1 MSRVRRGNKRLLRRK
16 KILRQ
21 AKGYW
26 GTKSKLHKAAKQQV
40 LKSLAYAYRDRRQKK
55 RQFRRLWIIR
65 IAAAARQHGC
75 SYSRLI
81 HGLNKAGV
89 SLTEK
94 CLRIWRCVI
103 RRPSRKLCGRPKRR
117 SPPTIS
123 PPLKRINEG
132 HEILPGQ
139 SSSFVGR
146 VLSRPGARF
155 WSRRAL

>member
-81 HGLNKAGV
+81 HGLNKAGM
-89 SLTEK
+89 SLNRKVLADLAVRDQKAFE
-94 CLRIWRCVI
+94 VI
-103 RRPSRKLCGRPKRR
+103 VRTAQEAVANHPQ
-117 SPPTIS
+117 
-123 PPLKRINEG
+123 PPLEAN
-132 HEILPGQ
+132 
-139 SSSFVGR
+139 
-146 VLSRPGARF
+146 
-155 WSRRAL
+155 

>member
-89 SLTEK
+89 SLN
-94 CLRIWRCVI
+94 
-103 RRPSRKLCGRPKRR
+103 RKVLADLAVRDQKAFADIVRTAQEAVATHPQ
-117 SPPTIS
+117 SP
-123 PPLKRINEG
+123 LEAN
-132 HEILPGQ
+132 
-139 SSSFVGR
+139 
-146 VLSRPGARF
+146 
-155 WSRRAL
+155 

>member
-16 KILRQ
+16 KILKQ

-65 IAAAARQHGC
+65 IAAAARQHGF

-81 HGLNKAGV
+81 HGLNKAGI
-89 SLTEK
+89 SLN
-94 CLRIWRCVI
+94 
-103 RRPSRKLCGRPKRR
+103 RKVLADLAVRDPKAFADIVRTAQEAVATNPQ
-117 SPPTIS
+117 SP
-123 PPLKRINEG
+123 LEAN
-132 HEILPGQ
+132 
-139 SSSFVGR
+139 
-146 VLSRPGARF
+146 
-155 WSRRAL
+155 

>member
-81 HGLNKAGV
+81 HGLNKAGL
-89 SLTEK
+89 SLN
-94 CLRIWRCVI
+94 
-103 RRPSRKLCGRPKRR
+103 RKVLADLAVRDQKAFEQIVRTAQEAVATHPQ
-117 SPPTIS
+117 SPLEAT
-123 PPLKRINEG
+123 
-132 HEILPGQ
+132 
-139 SSSFVGR
+139 
-146 VLSRPGARF
+146 
-155 WSRRAL
+155 

>member
-16 KILRQ
+16 KILKQ

-40 LKSLAYAYRDRRQKK
+40 LKSLTYAYRDRRQKK

-81 HGLNKAGV
+81 HGLNKAGL
-89 SLTEK
+89 SLN
-94 CLRIWRCVI
+94 
-103 RRPSRKLCGRPKRR
+103 RKVLADLAVRDSKAFEEIVRTAQEAVATH
-117 SPPTIS
+117 SQ
-123 PPLKRINEG
+123 PPLE
-132 HEILPGQ
+132 
-139 SSSFVGR
+139 
-146 VLSRPGARF
+146 AT
-155 WSRRAL
+155 

>member
-40 LKSLAYAYRDRRQKK
+40 LKSLTYAYRDRRQKK

-81 HGLNKAGV
+81 HGLNKAGM
-89 SLTEK
+89 SLN
-94 CLRIWRCVI
+94 
-103 RRPSRKLCGRPKRR
+103 RKVLADLAVRDQKAFEEIVRTAQAAVATHPQ
-117 SPPTIS
+117 T
-123 PPLKRINEG
+123 PLE
-132 HEILPGQ
+132 
-139 SSSFVGR
+139 
-146 VLSRPGARF
+146 AT
-155 WSRRAL
+155 

>member
-16 KILRQ
+16 KILKQ

-89 SLTEK
+89 SLN
-94 CLRIWRCVI
+94 
-103 RRPSRKLCGRPKRR
+103 RKVLADLAVRDQKAFADIVRTAQEAVATHPQ
-117 SPPTIS
+117 SP
-123 PPLKRINEG
+123 LEAN
-132 HEILPGQ
+132 
-139 SSSFVGR
+139 
-146 VLSRPGARF
+146 
-155 WSRRAL
+155 

>member
-16 KILRQ
+16 KILKQ

-40 LKSLAYAYRDRRQKK
+40 LKSLTYAYRDRRQKK

-81 HGLNKAGV
+81 HGLNKAGL
-89 SLTEK
+89 SLN
-94 CLRIWRCVI
+94 
-103 RRPSRKLCGRPKRR
+103 RKVLADLAVRDQKAFEEIVRMAQEAVATH
-117 SPPTIS
+117 SQ
-123 PPLKRINEG
+123 PPLE
-132 HEILPGQ
+132 
-139 SSSFVGR
+139 
-146 VLSRPGARF
+146 AT
-155 WSRRAL
+155 

>member
-81 HGLNKAGV
+81 HGLNKAGM
-89 SLTEK
+89 SLN
-94 CLRIWRCVI
+94 
-103 RRPSRKLCGRPKRR
+103 RKVLADLAVRDQKAFADIVRTAQEAVATHPQ
-117 SPPTIS
+117 SP
-123 PPLKRINEG
+123 LEAN
-132 HEILPGQ
+132 
-139 SSSFVGR
+139 
-146 VLSRPGARF
+146 
-155 WSRRAL
+155 

>member
-40 LKSLAYAYRDRRQKK
+40 LKSLSYAYRDRRQKK

-65 IAAAARQHGC
+65 IAAAARQNGF

-89 SLTEK
+89 SLN
-94 CLRIWRCVI
+94 
-103 RRPSRKLCGRPKRR
+103 RKVLADIAVRDPKAFADIVRTAQEAVATHSQ
-117 SPPTIS
+117 SP
-123 PPLKRINEG
+123 LEAN
-132 HEILPGQ
+132 
-139 SSSFVGR
+139 
-146 VLSRPGARF
+146 
-155 WSRRAL
+155 

>member
-40 LKSLAYAYRDRRQKK
+40 LRSLAYAYRDRRQKK

-89 SLTEK
+89 SLN
-94 CLRIWRCVI
+94 
-103 RRPSRKLCGRPKRR
+103 RKVLADLAVRDQKAFEEIVRTAQEAVATHHQ
-117 SPPTIS
+117 SP
-123 PPLKRINEG
+123 LEAN
-132 HEILPGQ
+132 
-139 SSSFVGR
+139 
-146 VLSRPGARF
+146 
-155 WSRRAL
+155 

>member
-26 GTKSKLHKAAKQQV
+26 GTKSKLHKAAKQQI

-81 HGLNKAGV
+81 HGLNKAGL
-89 SLTEK
+89 SLN
-94 CLRIWRCVI
+94 
-103 RRPSRKLCGRPKRR
+103 RKVLADLAVRDQKAFEEIVRTAQEAVATHPQ
-117 SPPTIS
+117 
-123 PPLKRINEG
+123 PPLE
-132 HEILPGQ
+132 
-139 SSSFVGR
+139 
-146 VLSRPGARF
+146 AT
-155 WSRRAL
+155 

>member
-16 KILRQ
+16 KILKQ

-40 LKSLAYAYRDRRQKK
+40 LKSLTYAYRDRRQKK

-81 HGLNKAGV
+81 HGLNKAGM
-89 SLTEK
+89 SLN
-94 CLRIWRCVI
+94 
-103 RRPSRKLCGRPKRR
+103 RKVLADLAVRDSKAFEEIVRTAQEAVATHPQ
-117 SPPTIS
+117 
-123 PPLKRINEG
+123 PPLE
-132 HEILPGQ
+132 
-139 SSSFVGR
+139 
-146 VLSRPGARF
+146 AT
-155 WSRRAL
+155 

>member
-16 KILRQ
+16 KVLRQ

-81 HGLNKAGV
+81 HGLNKAGM
-89 SLTEK
+89 SLN
-94 CLRIWRCVI
+94 
-103 RRPSRKLCGRPKRR
+103 RKVLADLAVRDQKAFEEIVRTAQAAVATHPQ
-117 SPPTIS
+117 
-123 PPLKRINEG
+123 PPLE
-132 HEILPGQ
+132 
-139 SSSFVGR
+139 
-146 VLSRPGARF
+146 AT
-155 WSRRAL
+155 

>member
-1 MSRVRRGNKRLLRRK
+1 MSRVRRGNRRLLRRK

-26 GTKSKLHKAAKQQV
+26 GTKSKLHKAAKQQL

-89 SLTEK
+89 SLN
-94 CLRIWRCVI
+94 
-103 RRPSRKLCGRPKRR
+103 RKVLADLAVRDQKAFADIVRTAQEAVATHPQ
-117 SPPTIS
+117 SP
-123 PPLKRINEG
+123 LEAN
-132 HEILPGQ
+132 
-139 SSSFVGR
+139 
-146 VLSRPGARF
+146 
-155 WSRRAL
+155 

>member
-75 SYSRLI
+75 SYNQLI
-81 HGLNKAGV
+81 HGLNKAGM
-89 SLTEK
+89 SLN
-94 CLRIWRCVI
+94 
-103 RRPSRKLCGRPKRR
+103 RKVLADLAVRDQKAFEQIVRTAQEAVATHPQ
-117 SPPTIS
+117 
-123 PPLKRINEG
+123 PPLEAN
-132 HEILPGQ
+132 
-139 SSSFVGR
+139 
-146 VLSRPGARF
+146 
-155 WSRRAL
+155 

>member
-75 SYSRLI
+75 SYSQLI
-81 HGLNKAGV
+81 HGLNKAGM
-89 SLTEK
+89 SLN
-94 CLRIWRCVI
+94 
-103 RRPSRKLCGRPKRR
+103 RKVLADLAVRDQKAFEQIVRTAQEAVGTHPQA
-117 SPPTIS
+117 
-123 PPLKRINEG
+123 PLEAN
-132 HEILPGQ
+132 
-139 SSSFVGR
+139 
-146 VLSRPGARF
+146 
-155 WSRRAL
+155 

>member
-89 SLTEK
+89 SLN
-94 CLRIWRCVI
+94 
-103 RRPSRKLCGRPKRR
+103 RKVLADLAVRDQKAFEQIVRTAQEAIATHPQ
-117 SPPTIS
+117 
-123 PPLKRINEG
+123 PPLEAN
-132 HEILPGQ
+132 
-139 SSSFVGR
+139 
-146 VLSRPGARF
+146 
-155 WSRRAL
+155 

>member
-1 MSRVRRGNKRLLRRK
+1 MSRVTRGNKRLLRRK

-65 IAAAARQHGC
+65 IAAAARQYGC

-81 HGLNKAGV
+81 HGLNKAGMN
-89 SLTEK
+89 LN
-94 CLRIWRCVI
+94 
-103 RRPSRKLCGRPKRR
+103 RKVLADLAVRDQKAFEEIVRTAQEAVATHPQ
-117 SPPTIS
+117 
-123 PPLKRINEG
+123 PPLEAN
-132 HEILPGQ
+132 
-139 SSSFVGR
+139 
-146 VLSRPGARF
+146 
-155 WSRRAL
+155 

>member
-89 SLTEK
+89 SLN
-94 CLRIWRCVI
+94 
-103 RRPSRKLCGRPKRR
+103 RKVLADLAVRDQKAFEQIVRTAQEAVATHPQ
-117 SPPTIS
+117 PP
-123 PPLKRINEG
+123 P
-132 HEILPGQ
+132 
-139 SSSFVGR
+139 
-146 VLSRPGARF
+146 
-155 WSRRAL
+155 

>member
-81 HGLNKAGV
+81 HGLNKAGM
-89 SLTEK
+89 SLN
-94 CLRIWRCVI
+94 
-103 RRPSRKLCGRPKRR
+103 RKVLADLAVRDSKAFEEIVRTAQAAVATHPQA
-117 SPPTIS
+117 
-123 PPLKRINEG
+123 PLE
-132 HEILPGQ
+132 
-139 SSSFVGR
+139 
-146 VLSRPGARF
+146 AT
-155 WSRRAL
+155 

>member
-81 HGLNKAGV
+81 HGLNKAGM
-89 SLTEK
+89 SLN
-94 CLRIWRCVI
+94 
-103 RRPSRKLCGRPKRR
+103 RKVLADLAVRDQKAFEQIVRTAQEAVATHPQ
-117 SPPTIS
+117 
-123 PPLKRINEG
+123 PPLE
-132 HEILPGQ
+132 
-139 SSSFVGR
+139 
-146 VLSRPGARF
+146 AT
-155 WSRRAL
+155 